1 MIHSQVWNERNF
13 SKYVT
18 GLKRIISTETIFC
31 YFSLLRCCSIRSTL
45 LSPATATSCVIQL
58 LNSFHLPPGRH
69 HCRTEKVDGR
79 PLPLIPWRQLALRIT
94 SVWVSMKYVILQT
107 AWKLFC
113 WATRQPC
120 NTVSIWGLSHQKV
133 QLYFLKVSVEDSP
146 GQKQTNRD

>member
-1 MIHSQVWNERNF
+1 MKWEKLFQVCDRPEENHFYWN
-13 SKYVT
+13 Y
-18 GLKRIISTETIFC
+18 
-31 YFSLLRCCSIRSTL
+31 LLLL
-45 LSPATATSCVIQL
+45 LSFEMLQYKINTLKPCTSLATSCVIQL

-146 GQKQTNRD
+146 GQK

>member
-1 MIHSQVWNERNF
+1 MKWEKLFQVCDRPEENHFYWN
-13 SKYVT
+13 Y
-18 GLKRIISTETIFC
+18 LP
-31 YFSLLRCCSIRSTL
+31 LL
-45 LSPATATSCVIQL
+45 LSFEMLQYKINTLKPCNSNLLCHTTLKQL
-58 LNSFHLPPGRH
+58 PPVVPGRH

-146 GQKQTNRD
+146 GQK